1 MEPLLMMR
9 PPRGS
14 WLFMILNASCVQRNE
29 PVRLVSTTAFH
40 CSKGRSSSGTAGA
53 PMPALL
59 KSRSSRP
66 NVSLVRAKSARTE
79 AGSPTSVTTASVREP
94 GLASRTTDSRASLR
108 RPASATAYPS
118 LRRASAEALPMPLPA
133 PVTIAT
139 LPEEAMLVVLSG
151 ESGALGGMHL
161 EGLVGRAL
169 EVDRHALGVADDH
182 VVGGRLRRHVHRA
195 QGQGQVL
202 RLQHLAPD
210 EGQRHTEPPVV
221 AVALEVV
228 GRDGDPGRVEAR
240 AREAAGLGEG
250 EEIGAVVAAHAEHD
264 GRLRAL
270 DLPVPVLRVDEPP
283 SLRGLRQR
291 DDARARLVAGDSAAK
306 LGVAPELEDLRARV
320 EQRDGLEVE
329 PGALGDAAHLLDV
342 GGLEGVHLRHVLAD
356 ELADGDGVEA
366 RALELLRVVAH
377 AQRDA
382 LGGLAA
388 VLPA

>member
-1 MEPLLMMR
+1 M
-9 PPRGS
+9 
-14 WLFMILNASCVQRNE
+14 
-29 PVRLVSTTAFH
+29 
-40 CSKGRSSSGTAGA
+40 
-53 PMPALL
+53 
-59 KSRSSRP
+59 
-66 NVSLVRAKSARTE
+66 
-79 AGSPTSVTTASVREP
+79 
-94 GLASRTTDSRASLR
+94 
-108 RPASATAYPS
+108 
-118 LRRASAEALPMPLPA
+118 
-133 PVTIAT
+133 
-139 LPEEAMLVVLSG
+139 
-151 ESGALGGMHL
+151 
-161 EGLVGRAL
+161 
-169 EVDRHALGVADDH
+169 
-182 VVGGRLRRHVHRA
+182 
-195 QGQGQVL
+195 L

-329 PGALGDAAHLLDV
+329 PGALGDAAHFLDV

-356 ELADGDGVEA
+356 ELADGGGVEA

-388 VLPA
+388 VLPAALARRSLHLDQRKRLGHPHCSFMERSSQKIVSTFIPRVLTYQSRERATFVTGMRRWSNLSMPVPAASAEARHHLAREHLHRAAHVRLRQTAEVHPAEHLTHAQALHLLELRRHGVG